1 MRRAD
6 RLFLII
12 HALRGRRVALPAHA
26 LAQTLGVEPPAG
38 YAIAEIPIDYAGYRE
53 LSA

>member
-12 HALRGRRVALPAHA
+12 HALQGRRTALPARR
-26 LAQTLGVEPPAG
+26 LADSLGVSL
-38 YAIAEIPIDYAGYRE
+38 RTV
-53 LSA
+53 